1 MSTLALDLRVKQAG
15 VKKLEKTVQKYNN
28 IAAQKL
34 DKEGFDRL
42 MDKEKQV
49 SRRLLQIL
57 ADKEAE
63 LKKLKKKVK

>member
-1 MSTLALDLRVKQAG
+1 
-15 VKKLEKTVQKYNN
+15 
-28 IAAQKL
+28 
-34 DKEGFDRL
+34 

-63 LKKLKKKVK
+63 LKKLKKKVKQLDEDGKIVAIESVMDDSVTTQIEKMAS

>member
-1 MSTLALDLRVKQAG
+1 
-15 VKKLEKTVQKYNN
+15 
-28 IAAQKL
+28 
-34 DKEGFDRL
+34 

-63 LKKLKKKVK
+63 LKKLKKKVKQLDEDGKIVALESVMDDSVTTQIEKMAS

>member
-1 MSTLALDLRVKQAG
+1 
-15 VKKLEKTVQKYNN
+15 
-28 IAAQKL
+28 
-34 DKEGFDRL
+34 

-63 LKKLKKKVK
+63 LKKLKKKVKQLDEDGKIVALESVMDDSVTTKIEKMAS

>member
-1 MSTLALDLRVKQAG
+1 
-15 VKKLEKTVQKYNN
+15 
-28 IAAQKL
+28 
-34 DKEGFDRL
+34 

-63 LKKLKKKVK
+63 LKKLKKKVKQLDEDGKIVAMESVMDDSVTTQIEKMAS

>member
-1 MSTLALDLRVKQAG
+1 MALDLRVKQAG